1 MSNKKQRNAKP
12 TGNPKPTVNPK
23 PTGNSQS
30 AQPINTPGT
39 APTRKVPVPAKKGPN
54 IYMIVGAVAIV
65 ALFVGLFVLRSS
77 GSNSILSEAKRFT
90 DLGQG
95 LHLQTIDDE
104 LPVPFNSNPPTSGY
118 HVGSMLSP
126 WGIQKEPVSDK
137 VSTHNIEHGGVI
149 IHYKQSLDADSVA
162 KLDTLARDLQRRN
175 QCLLMSPRPDDQ
187 IEHPVVVTAWT
198 YMLTLDSVDTT
209 KITHFFEEL
218 VGKGPEKFCTPLS

>member
-12 TGNPKPTVNPK
+12 AGNPKPTVN
-23 PTGNSQS
+23 TQSSQL
-30 AQPINTPGT
+30 INKPGT
-39 APTRKVPVPAKKGPN
+39 TPNRKVPVPAKKGPN

-77 GSNSILSEAKRFT
+77 GSSGILSEAKQFT

-95 LHLQTIDDE
+95 LHTQTIDDA
-104 LPVPFNSNPPTSGY
+104 LPIPYNSNPPTSGY
-118 HVGSMLSP
+118 HVGSMISP

-149 IHYKQSLDADSVA
+149 IHYKQSLDADSLA
-162 KLDTLARDLQRRN
+162 KLDALARDLQRRN
-175 QCLLMSPRPDDQ
+175 QCLLMTSRPDDQ
-187 IEHPVVVTAWT
+187 IDHPIVVTAWT
-198 YMLTLDSVDTT
+198 YMLSLDSVDTT
-209 KITHFFEEL
+209 KITQFFEEL